1 MKIIGFDIF
10 IPKLKFSS
18 LNLKFL
24 VFFIVILN
32 ISNPILAQISDTTK
46 TKIHF
51 LEPAPSFNK
60 TRTIVLGSS
69 LVGAYA
75 GTMVLLNQM
84 WYAGEAKSKFHFFDD
99 SKEWQQVDKMGHFHS
114 TYMEAVLL
122 TKMMKWTGTKDRKS
136 ALIGSLT
143 ALGFQTS
150 IEVFDGFSSKWGAS
164 GSDIAANFLGA
175 SLAYSQYYFW
185 NEQRIKSKY
194 SFHSVSHADAQLQM
208 RSNELYGTGAIEQI
222 IKDYN
227 GIVVWLSVNP
237 SSFSKQKTIAPWL
250 NFAVGYAGGGMYGGF
265 ENEWEDEN
273 GNIIIRNDVQRYRRF
288 FLSADIDWDRIPTK
302 SPYVKTL
309 FSILNIVKV
318 PFPAMEF
325 NTKGEVIFHPM
336 FFLNWNTPIFLK
348 K

>member
-1 MKIIGFDIF
+1 LKVCLKSSLF
-10 IPKLKFSS
+10 KLKGFG
-18 LNLKFL
+18 FL
-24 VFFIVILN
+24 VLLFS
-32 ISNPILAQISDTTK
+32 ISVKSFAQKSDTTK
-46 TKIHF
+46 TKLHF

-60 TRTIVLGSS
+60 TRTIVLGTS
-69 LVGAYA
+69 LAGAYG
-75 GTMVLLNQM
+75 GTMIFLNQL
-84 WYAGEAKSKFHFFDD
+84 WYADAAKSKFHFFDD
-99 SKEWQQVDKMGHFHS
+99 SKEWLQVDKMGHFHT
-114 TYMEAVLL
+114 TYMEAVWL

-150 IEVFDGFSSKWGAS
+150 IEIFDGFSDKWGAS
-164 GSDIAANFLGA
+164 GSDVAANFLGA
-175 SLAYSQYYFW
+175 GLAYSQYYFW

-194 SFHSVSHADAQLQM
+194 SFHSVTHADAQLQM
-208 RSNELYGTGAIEQI
+208 RANELYGTGAIEQI

-237 SSFSKQKTIAPWL
+237 SSFSKRKTIAPWL

-265 ENEWEDEN
+265 ENKWEDEN
-273 GNIIIRNDVQRYRRF
+273 GNLFVRNDVQRYRRF
-288 FLSADIDWDRIPTK
+288 FLSADVDWDRIPTK

>member
-1 MKIIGFDIF
+1 MNEQKKILSYTVTL
-10 IPKLKFSS
+10 KLLKFVFTG
-18 LNLKFL
+18 LLF
-24 VFFIVILN
+24 FFISTTLF
-32 ISNPILAQISDTTK
+32 AQKTDSTK
-46 TKIHF
+46 VKLHF
-51 LEPAPSFNK
+51 LEPAPKFNK
-60 TRTIVLGSS
+60 TRTIVLASS
-69 LVGAYA
+69 LTGAYT
-75 GTMVLLNQM
+75 GTMLFLNQI
-84 WYAGEAKSKFHFFDD
+84 WYAGEDRSKFHFFDD
-99 SKEWQQVDKMGHFHS
+99 SKEWLQVDKMGHFHT
-114 TYMEAVLL
+114 TYMEAVWL

-136 ALIGSLT
+136 AMAGALM

-150 IEVFDGFSSKWGAS
+150 IEIFDGFSTKWGAS
-164 GSDIAANFLGA
+164 ASDVAANFLGA
-175 SLAYSQYYFW
+175 SLAYTQYYFW

-194 SFHSVSHADAQLQM
+194 SFHTVTHLDHQLQE
-208 RSNELYGTGAIEQI
+208 RSDNLYGSNPITSL

-237 SSFSKQKTIAPWL
+237 SSFSQRKSKVPWL

-265 ENEWEDEN
+265 ENKWEDEK
-273 GNIIIRNDVQRYRRF
+273 GNIVLRNDVKRYRRF
-288 FLSADIDWDRIPTK
+288 FLSADVDWDRIPTK

-336 FFLNWNTPIFLK
+336 FFLNWNMPIYLK